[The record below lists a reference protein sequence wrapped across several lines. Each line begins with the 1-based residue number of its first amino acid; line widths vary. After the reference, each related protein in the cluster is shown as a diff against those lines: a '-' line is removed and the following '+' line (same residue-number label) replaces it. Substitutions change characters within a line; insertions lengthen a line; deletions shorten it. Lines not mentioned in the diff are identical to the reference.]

1 MIKQKRTGPAE
12 KCCGHG
18 ALPQN
23 CVLAARRAAPW
34 LTAAVLA
41 AAALLAWALGGGFLP
56 DWWRAR
62 TQAIDLTGD
71 GVPETIALCGRALM
85 VTDASGGVLWQA
97 ERGWLAQDFLTGDI
111 DRDGAPEL
119 LALVWR
125 RGSYGSARPFWVQR
139 DEARFSQHIF
149 IYRWDAA
156 QGAFR
161 PLWMASALHP
171 RVQAWTLLEN
181 GVLGITTE
189 AGEETRW
196 AWRGWGLER
205 IDAPLRPM

>member
-1 MIKQKRTGPAE
+1 MVTQTRTGPAE
-12 KCCGHG
+12 KRCGPRAH
-18 ALPQN
+18 ARKRAP
-23 CVLAARRAAPW
+23 AARRAAPW
-34 LTAAVLA
+34 LA
-41 AAALLAWALGGGFLP
+41 AAALAAALLLARALGGGFLP

-62 TQAIDLTGD
+62 TQAVDLTGD
-71 GVPETIALCGRALM
+71 GVPETLALQSKCLT
-85 VTDASGGVLWQA
+85 VTDASGRTLWQA
-97 ERGWLAQDFLTGDI
+97 EHGWLAQDFLTGDV
-111 DRDGAPEL
+111 DGDGAPEL

-125 RGSYGSARPFWVQR
+125 RGSYGGARPFWVRR

-156 QGAFR
+156 LGAFR
-161 PLWMASALHP
+161 PLWMASALRP
-171 RVQAWTLLEN
+171 RVRAWTLLEN